1 MVAKPHAAKRSQSV
15 EAPPDQRR
23 RGWLLAALTALYVAR
38 PLVPNDPVTDR
49 GDGAIFVILWLL
61 LVAAWLFHVGLR
73 RRLAVRWG
81 AVDLALLVLIG
92 WHCLSGLLAVWQAS
106 PRPAI
111 NVTWQWLALAIGF
124 FLVRQLV
131 ITAAEARAIMVA
143 MIALAVALSTL
154 GVYQRLISYPRDR
167 ARYERIKDDPRK
179 MIETVG
185 EYFPPGSPERMQFEN
200 RLEANEP
207 TATFALTNSLAGY
220 LAPWLVVAIG
230 LGWITWPAAGSRV
243 ASGVRLALLTLPMAG
258 TLVLTNSRSGL
269 LAWCAG
275 MAVLWPTC
283 RPRWPVRRTPL
294 RILGVGFRCTWPFAP
309 RTSAFSRSE
318 KPRTCQ
324 PCSVKMLNNA
334 TVRRIA
340 LAAGV
345 AVSLAVAAIVVS
357 GGFDQQRL
365 AGAGKSLGYRLEYWR
380 STLAMIGDHPW
391 LGCGPGQFQD
401 AYTQYKLPQA
411 SEEIRDPHNFVLE
424 VWATAGSPAA
434 LALVVGLALF
444 VYRVTRSRA
453 ALSEG
458 DREIQGRPVGTPGAN
473 SSRQAAG
480 PLAEGSGLS
489 RYVFAGAAAGLVLAA
504 VIAPLAGFPLELPP
518 TAITALAL
526 GAGLLIGRTWI
537 GERDWLP
544 GRQRIWAVAA
554 VGVFVLLV
562 NLLAAGGIGYPG
574 VAGTLWLLLAV
585 GLNGAEHPGDRSTL
599 PRYAT
604 AVGIAT
610 AAALLLACYLTA
622 YRPVLQSRAWITRSQ
637 FATGGDQALQRAVC
651 LQEAVRADPLSREA
665 AQLLAAERYRQW
677 QAGPT
682 PERLDLL
689 RAAVTRA
696 TRLGPRASSFW
707 SQAGQ
712 WWLEV
717 ERTSAEPHALEWAL
731 DAHQRAVRC
740 YPNSGLLRARY
751 AVALET
757 AGDVQAAQQ
766 QAAMSLDLDAI
777 AHRAGH
783 KDKWL
788 DKELR
793 DRVARIAGRG

>member
-1 MVAKPHAAKRSQSV
+1 M
-15 EAPPDQRR
+15 
-23 RGWLLAALTALYVAR
+23 
-38 PLVPNDPVTDR
+38 
-49 GDGAIFVILWLL
+49 
-61 LVAAWLFHVGLR
+61 
-73 RRLAVRWG
+73 
-81 AVDLALLVLIG
+81 
-92 WHCLSGLLAVWQAS
+92 
-106 PRPAI
+106 
-111 NVTWQWLALAIGF
+111 
-124 FLVRQLV
+124 
-131 ITAAEARAIMVA
+131 
-143 MIALAVALSTL
+143 
-154 GVYQRLISYPRDR
+154 
-167 ARYERIKDDPRK
+167 
-179 MIETVG
+179 
-185 EYFPPGSPERMQFEN
+185 
-200 RLEANEP
+200 
-207 TATFALTNSLAGY
+207 
-220 LAPWLVVAIG
+220 
-230 LGWITWPAAGSRV
+230 
-243 ASGVRLALLTLPMAG
+243 
-258 TLVLTNSRSGL
+258 
-269 LAWCAG
+269 
-275 MAVLWPTC
+275 
-283 RPRWPVRRTPL
+283 
-294 RILGVGFRCTWPFAP
+294 
-309 RTSAFSRSE
+309 
-318 KPRTCQ
+318 
-324 PCSVKMLNNA
+324 
-334 TVRRIA
+334 
-340 LAAGV
+340 
-345 AVSLAVAAIVVS
+345 
-357 GGFDQQRL
+357 
-365 AGAGKSLGYRLEYWR
+365 
-380 STLAMIGDHPW
+380 
-391 LGCGPGQFQD
+391 
-401 AYTQYKLPQA
+401 
-411 SEEIRDPHNFVLE
+411 
-424 VWATAGSPAA
+424 
-434 LALVVGLALF
+434 
-444 VYRVTRSRA
+444 
-453 ALSEG
+453 
-458 DREIQGRPVGTPGAN
+458 
-473 SSRQAAG
+473 
-480 PLAEGSGLS
+480 
-489 RYVFAGAAAGLVLAA
+489 
-504 VIAPLAGFPLELPP
+504 
-518 TAITALAL
+518 
-526 GAGLLIGRTWI
+526 LIGRTWI

-793 DRVARIAGRG
+793 DSVARIAGRG

>member
-1 MVAKPHAAKRSQSV
+1 VNAPKPHAEKRSQLARSSASA
-15 EAPPDQRR
+15 EALPSQRG
-23 RGWLLAALTALYVAR
+23 RGWLSAALTALYVAR

-49 GDGAIFVILWLL
+49 GDGAVFVILWLL
-61 LVAAWLFHVGLR
+61 LAAAWLFHVGLR

-143 MIALAVALSTL
+143 MIALAVALSAL

-185 EYFPPGSPERMQFEN
+185 EYFPPGSSERMQFEN
-200 RLEANEP
+200 RLDANEP

-230 LGWITWPAAGSRV
+230 VGWITWPAAGNRV
-243 ASGVRLALLTLPMAG
+243 ASGVRLALLALPMAG

-275 MAVLWPTC
+275 MAALWPAC
-283 RPRWPVRRTPL
+283 RPRRP
-294 RILGVGFRCTWPFAP
+294 
-309 RTSAFSRSE
+309 
-318 KPRTCQ
+318 
-324 PCSVKMLNNA
+324 
-334 TVRRIA
+334 VRRIA
-340 LAAGV
+340 IAVGV
-345 AVSLAVAAIVVS
+345 AVSLAAVAIIAS
-357 GGFDQQRL
+357 GGIDRQRL
-365 AGAGKSLGYRLEYWR
+365 AGAGKSFGYRLEYWR

-401 AYTQYKLPQA
+401 VYTRYKLPQA

-444 VYRVTRSRA
+444 AYRMGVA
-453 ALSEG
+453 QKQLSDPLPPHSTSPPG
-458 DREIQGRPVGTPGAN
+458 PVGPPGAN
-473 SSRQAAG
+473 SSRQTAG

-489 RYVFAGAAAGLVLAA
+489 RYVIAGASAGMALAA
-504 VIAPLAGFPLELPP
+504 VIAPLAGFPLELAP

-537 GERDWLP
+537 GERDRLP
-544 GRQRIWAVAA
+544 ARQRIWAVAA

-585 GLNGAEHPGDRSTL
+585 GLNGAGHGDDRSTL

-604 AVGIAT
+604 AIGLAT
-610 AAALLLACYLTA
+610 TGVLLLACYLTA

-637 FATGGDQALQRAVC
+637 FATGGDQAPQRAVC

-677 QAGPT
+677 QAAPT
-682 PERLDLL
+682 PERIGLL
-689 RAAVTRA
+689 RTAVERA
-696 TRLGPRASSFW
+696 TRLAPRASSFW

-712 WWLEV
+712 WWLDV
-717 ERTSAEPHALEWAL
+717 ERTSVEPRALEWAL

-751 AVALET
+751 AVALEA
-757 AGDVQAAQQ
+757 AGDVQAARQ

-783 KDKWL
+783 RDKWL
-788 DKELR
+788 DAKLR
-793 DRVARIAGRG
+793 DRVARIAGRGPN